1 MVLKFLFFILLGI
14 WRFSNNIFHLN
25 QIIHSSNFILIIKNS
40 IDNFLKINFHRIF
53 LIILVSS
60 ALGILVNT
68 FNPDGIDFIRKER
81 ILKFENDAS
90 LLLPVDT
97 SQNSATVPS
106 DNKKELIQ
114 DQSNPEIEK
123 QKEILKDKETQKE
136 QIGETKKEVK
146 KDEGFSEPKAITLEQ
161 AFKLYKQGIVFID
174 ARESE
179 EYAED
184 HIKDA
189 VSIPFYEYDENAYKL
204 NTIKKDQPIVVYCAG
219 TDCDLSI
226 LLGDQLFEMGYKKT
240 YIFFG
245 GWSEWLDAKYPTEKE
260 VKPDS
265 TKSE

>member
-1 MVLKFLFFILLGI
+1 M
-14 WRFSNNIFHLN
+14 
-25 QIIHSSNFILIIKNS
+25 
-40 IDNFLKINFHRIF
+40 KINFHRIF
-53 LIILVSS
+53 LIVLASS
-60 ALGILVNT
+60 ALGILVNA
-68 FNPDGIDFIRKER
+68 FNPDGIDYIRKER
-81 ILKFENDAS
+81 ILTFENDAS

-97 SQNSATVPS
+97 SQNSITTTS
-106 DNKKELIQ
+106 DNKKELTRE
-114 DQSNPEIEK
+114 SNPEIENQIETLK
-123 QKEILKDKETQKE
+123 EEEPQQK

-179 EYAED
+179 EYSDD
-184 HIKDA
+184 HIKNA
-189 VSIPFYEYDENAYKL
+189 VSIPFYEYDDNEFKL
-204 NTIKKDQPIVVYCAG
+204 NSIKKEQPIVVYCAG

-260 VKPDS
+260 EKPVS
-265 TKSE
+265 TKSN

>member
-1 MVLKFLFFILLGI
+1 M
-14 WRFSNNIFHLN
+14 
-25 QIIHSSNFILIIKNS
+25 
-40 IDNFLKINFHRIF
+40 KINFHRIF
-53 LIILVSS
+53 LIVLASS
-60 ALGILVNT
+60 ALGILVNA
-68 FNPDGIDFIRKER
+68 FNPDGIDYIRKER
-81 ILKFENDAS
+81 ILTFENDAS

-97 SQNSATVPS
+97 SQNSITTTS
-106 DNKKELIQ
+106 DNKKELTRE
-114 DQSNPEIEK
+114 SNPEIENQIETLK
-123 QKEILKDKETQKE
+123 EEEPQQK

-179 EYAED
+179 EYSDD
-184 HIKDA
+184 HIKNA
-189 VSIPFYEYDENAYKL
+189 VSIPFYEYDDNAFKL
-204 NTIKKDQPIVVYCAG
+204 NSIKKEQPIVVYCAG

-260 VKPDS
+260 EKPVS
-265 TKSE
+265 TKSN